1 MSEEDWSDKEGERTP
16 YPYRLDRDTNGGLMP
31 VRIEDGQLWR
41 FTYGSYE
48 SPPPRITTREDDVV
62 KVGESTKSKT
72 GTLGSIDDLL
82 RQKNSLHRSKN
93 VPALNETRF
102 RTRAPKSFNPEA
114 VLDRMLELLSDN
126 ETNFQRYA
134 DVIKQDGLEKVEEYI
149 GKGIRDKVRQVCT
162 DAPWSKES

>member
-1 MSEEDWSDKEGERTP
+1 M
-16 YPYRLDRDTNGGLMP
+16 
-31 VRIEDGQLWR
+31 
-41 FTYGSYE
+41 
-48 SPPPRITTREDDVV
+48 V
-62 KVGESTKSKT
+62 KVGESTKSKN

-102 RTRAPKSFNPEA
+102 RTRVPKSFNPEA

-134 DVIKQDGLEKVEEYI
+134 DVIKQDGLEKVKEYI

>member
-16 YPYRLDRDTNGGLMP
+16 YPYRLDRDTDGGLMP
-31 VRIEDGQLWR
+31 VRIEDGQPWR

-48 SPPPRITTREDDVV
+48 PPPPRIITREDDGV

-72 GTLGSIDDLL
+72 GTLKSINDLL

-114 VLDRMLELLSDN
+114 VLDGDGVSRNACSPLQLS
-126 ETNFQRYA
+126 F
-134 DVIKQDGLEKVEEYI
+134 
-149 GKGIRDKVRQVCT
+149 
-162 DAPWSKES
+162 APCSLSLSR